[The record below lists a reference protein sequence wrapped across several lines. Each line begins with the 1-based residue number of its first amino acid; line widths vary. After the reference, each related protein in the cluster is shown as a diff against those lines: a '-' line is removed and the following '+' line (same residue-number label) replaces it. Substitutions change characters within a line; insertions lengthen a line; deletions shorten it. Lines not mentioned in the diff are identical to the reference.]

1 MLESLGVEETDES
14 IAITLLHNIKAESK
28 LRHKQ
33 DSRAL
38 DIAVSKT
45 ISQLKT
51 DGTEAG
57 GAEAGGAEAGGG
69 GAEVPPPGFHWSN
82 NGTVLLSDDPP
93 PVGQSGMTLG
103 GSSSE
108 NED

>member
-57 GAEAGGAEAGGG
+57 GAEAGGG